1 MASPDAKISFL
12 VNGGVDEQTTD
23 ELFGSI
29 VQQGSSPTLA
39 DSRNTRLSIIKG
51 SCARSP
57 EFAQT
62 ALNMGAGRSVYG
74 IVGDGVQGRT
84 AVYATADFGSCVVA
98 RDGLTTDGSNKIRDT
113 GIGGWQNGYLPL
125 QMVRAG
131 AVPGAQASSAVAV
144 CHNEV
149 LDQMWFAWTSADN
162 DDLTKNRIYACCFA
176 GDGTLLA
183 APLAMPINIGFGG
196 PQPFDAQNKVGLTQ
210 HGSNGV
216 ALWFGIIG
224 GPGGYDIFVKK
235 LSISDGVAANPIGS
249 ANLVASEQAVDW
261 DVCPVDNFNAILAA
275 SASGATD
282 NGRAHLVAVN
292 TGTLVDSYT
301 VTNATQGLACW
312 AACHSE
318 VINGQRR
325 HAVVWSSDAAATVTY
340 ALLDSNLDPV
350 WATVVRGMAD
360 SPVGRLAVKFMIAP
374 TLAQSAFIIA
384 HEASDA
390 TVSWGDQTPSSDV
403 LPHYVE
409 LWNIRLSD
417 GTLTELQPLLYSN
430 LQNRGGQWITGSE
443 MYPIFCIG
451 RSYARGDKALPGG
464 DGYTDDPS
472 VDAYLVSP
480 AGVQSP
486 WPCQRTCIARFGVV
500 RGNMAPAITVAVPWM
515 VAGPAGFGSGLMTF
529 AYLKGLAGDL
539 AGSGRYVQLKMTP
552 EQPAVAVDKDG
563 AAFVAAALPVQWDG
577 NETVEAVGPLHAPK
591 LAVVLDASG
600 GIIAPAG
607 VYSLIAQ
614 YTWTDAAGLLHR
626 SRPSNIVT
634 VTADGISDKVGAVVS
649 LPDSMRND
657 AQQMPVDVLLYT
669 TDTNG
674 ASFHLVD
681 VFPFTTF
688 GNGMAIK
695 DGIGRSTVDGPL
707 YVNTGNPQIYS
718 TGSQPGEEL
727 TPQPP
732 PPLRDIAIVGSRMW
746 GIDAEIPSRLVYSK
760 LRIAGVG
767 FEFNP
772 ALEVILP
779 AGAGDVLAIREM
791 SGTLVAFAERGVYQ
805 IADGGPNN
813 AGQGGSFG
821 SPYKLSDVGCASRH
835 AVISTPI
842 GILFL
847 NETGRFCAV
856 AGGQVVQVPG
866 VQIDLE
872 AQSVTGCFLLDEG
885 DEAVFVVGNV
895 AKVYNYALQRW
906 TNWDLPN
913 VPDMVVGSSIDRGVA
928 NTYNATEGRLR
939 RVQSRSRN
947 STANMSWETDWI
959 LLAGDFQDHVLLRSV
974 LVTGRTITPCGVMV
988 EVYTNY
994 DPSATT
1000 AISWSAAEVATAVE
1014 AGTRFTLKLEPR
1026 RQDTRAVK
1034 IKVTEVASAADDR
1047 VGLVPIS
1054 VTIVHAVEAMLHE
1067 EAIKQGSYKG

>member
-1 MASPDAKISFL
+1 MASPDSKISFL

-23 ELFGSI
+23 ELFGAI
-29 VQQGSSPTLA
+29 VQQGSSPPLA

-51 SCARSP
+51 SCARAP

-62 ALNMGAGRSVYG
+62 ALSMGAGRPVYG
-74 IVGDGVQGRT
+74 IVGDGVQGRS
-84 AVYATADFGSCVVA
+84 AVYTTADFGSCVVA
-98 RDGLTTDGSNKIRDT
+98 RDGLTTSGTNRIKDT
-113 GIGGWQNGYLPL
+113 GIGGWQNGYLPI

-144 CHNEV
+144 CHNET

-162 DDLTKNRIYACCFA
+162 DDVTKNRIYACCFS

-183 APLAMPINIGFGG
+183 PPTAMPINLGFGG
-196 PQPFDAQNKVGLTQ
+196 PQPADFQTKVGLTQ

-216 ALWFGIIG
+216 ALWFGLKDTF
-224 GPGGYDIFVKK
+224 GYAVSVKK
-235 LSISDGVAANPIGS
+235 LSVNDGVSATPTGS
-249 ANLVASEQAVDW
+249 GSVVAGGQAVDW

-275 SASGATD
+275 SAAGAAN

-301 VTNATQGLACW
+301 VTSATNGISCW

-325 HAVVWSSDAAATVTY
+325 HAIVWSSDSSATVTY

-350 WATVVRGMAD
+350 WATVVRSMVGK
-360 SPVGRLAVKFMIAP
+360 PVGRLAVKFLVAP
-374 TLAQSAFIIA
+374 LQSQSAMIIA
-384 HEASDA
+384 HEASDSS
-390 TVSWGDQTPSSDV
+390 VSWGDQTPTSDT
-403 LPHYVE
+403 LPHFVE
-409 LWNIRLSD
+409 LWNVQLSN

-430 LQNRGGQWITGSE
+430 LQNRGGQWTRGTE
-443 MYPIFCIG
+443 MYPVFCVA

-480 AGVQSP
+480 SGATDP
-486 WPCQRTCIARFGVV
+486 WPAQRTCIARFGVV
-500 RGNMAPAITVAVPWM
+500 RGNMAPAITVAIPWM
-515 VAGPAGFGSGLMTF
+515 VSGPAGFANGLMTF

-539 AGSGRYVQLKMTP
+539 AGFGRFVQLKMTP

-563 AAFVAAALPVQWDG
+563 AAFVAAALPAQWDG
-577 NETVEAVGPLHAPK
+577 NETVEAGGPLHAPK
-591 LAVVLDASG
+591 LAVVLDATG

-607 VYSLIAQ
+607 AYSLVAI
-614 YTWTDAAGLLHR
+614 YSWTDAAGLTHR

-634 VTADGISDKVGAVVS
+634 VTADGVADKIGAVIS
-649 LPDSMRND
+649 LPDTMRND

-674 ASFHLVD
+674 ASYHLVD
-681 VFPFTTF
+681 VFPFTVF
-688 GNGMAIK
+688 DNGMAIK
-695 DGIGRSTVDGPL
+695 DGIGRVTVDGPV
-707 YVNTGNPQIYS
+707 YVNTGNPQIFS
-718 TGSQPGEEL
+718 TGSAGEEL

-732 PPLRDIAIVGSRMW
+732 PPLRDIAIVGSRVW
-746 GIDAEIPSRLVYSK
+746 GVDAEIPSRLVFSK
-760 LRIAGVG
+760 LRVAGIG

-791 SGTLVAFAERGVYQ
+791 AGTLVAFAERGVYQ
-805 IADGGPNN
+805 VADGGPNN

-821 SPYKLSDVGCASRH
+821 PPYKLSDVGCASRH
-835 AVISTPI
+835 AVISTPV

-856 AGGQVVQVPG
+856 SGGQVVQVPG
-866 VQIDLE
+866 VQVDLE
-872 AQSVTGCFLLDEG
+872 SQSVTGCFLLDEG
-885 DEAVFVVGNV
+885 DEAVFVVGNK

-906 TNWDLPN
+906 TTWDLPN
-913 VPDMVVGSSIDRGVA
+913 APDMVVGSSIDRGVA
-928 NTYNATEGRLR
+928 NVYNATEGRLR
-939 RVQSRSRN
+939 RVQSRSR
-947 STANMSWETDWI
+947 SATTNMSWETDWI

-974 LVTGRTITPCGVMV
+974 LFTGRVITSAGVTIS
-988 EVYTNY
+988 VYTNY
-994 DPSATT
+994 DPTPTT
-1000 AISWSAAEVATAVE
+1000 SLSWTAAEVSDSVE

-1034 IKVTEVASAADDR
+1034 IAITENASAADDR

-1067 EAIKQGSYKG
+1067 ECIKPASYKG